1 MAQDGLTLAYDSNN
15 GRGNAANDQTTDSQS
30 KKTKMEIQVCFMNG
44 TAMRGFVYVTDGE
57 RVADLLND
65 GRQFI
70 PFLDA
75 GNSVRLI
82 NKMNILDVK
91 PANQDTGDPNRKLSV
106 V

>member
-1 MAQDGLTLAYDSNN
+1 
-15 GRGNAANDQTTDSQS
+15 
-30 KKTKMEIQVCFMNG
+30 
-44 TAMRGFVYVTDGE
+44 MRGFVYVAEGE

-82 NKMNILDVK
+82 NKTNTLDVK
-91 PANQDTGDPNRKLSV
+91 PASQDGGGPDRRLSLV
-106 V
+106 